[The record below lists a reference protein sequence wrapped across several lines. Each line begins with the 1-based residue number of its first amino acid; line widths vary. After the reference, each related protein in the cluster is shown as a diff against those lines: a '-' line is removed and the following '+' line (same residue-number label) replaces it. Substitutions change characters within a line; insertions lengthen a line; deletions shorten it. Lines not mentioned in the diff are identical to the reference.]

1 MVSKVENSLLL
12 AQIASD
18 EITDAN
24 LQALVAILV
33 EWGFSFPELQQ
44 TLREAYEFDD
54 DANIDVLRGRFQE
67 LIQAWLSGKRFVV
80 MASELGM
87 PVDDLLHVYTLALSY
102 AFQTI
107 VEQGLAILAK
117 VLESQGRVLSPTA
130 AGFPELLRFG
140 VPSETACILGSEGV
154 RHRSAQVALG
164 TQREVISESFSDRLS
179 VCASARQVLL
189 DDEDEWKSRLGELVF
204 QNTLLDL
211 NTILSAG

>member
-1 MVSKVENSLLL
+1 MQTSDRQLLRDVFQLRTRQIIDLRSSGRLPWIRETGARARMVSKVENSLLL

-87 PVDDLLHVYTLALSY
+87 PVDDLLHVYTLALS
-102 AFQTI
+102 
-107 VEQGLAILAK
+107 
-117 VLESQGRVLSPTA
+117 
-130 AGFPELLRFG
+130 
-140 VPSETACILGSEGV
+140 
-154 RHRSAQVALG
+154 
-164 TQREVISESFSDRLS
+164 
-179 VCASARQVLL
+179 
-189 DDEDEWKSRLGELVF
+189 
-204 QNTLLDL
+204 
-211 NTILSAG
+211 